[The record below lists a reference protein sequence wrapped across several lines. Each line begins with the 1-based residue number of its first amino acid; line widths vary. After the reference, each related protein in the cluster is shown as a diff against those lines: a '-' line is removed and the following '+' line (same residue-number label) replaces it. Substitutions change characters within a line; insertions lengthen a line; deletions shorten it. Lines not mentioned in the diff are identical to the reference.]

1 MKADTLFRQGGSVS
15 IQNIGSSTAALN
27 AQLLQSSNSSGD
39 SSFNSADLPQLSSD
53 QIQQLQQA
61 LTQDVQNAFA
71 SGASGGDLQSQ
82 IDNNVTTTLGKFGFN
97 ANQTQTVL
105 DKLNQAA
112 GGQGHAGRAHGG
124 GRGHGRR
131 AQQVIANL
139 IQTLQ
144 NSANGQ
150 TTNSSDSSNPTNT
163 LLSAITGSPSTSSGQ
178 GLDLT
183 A

>member
-1 MKADTLFRQGGSVS
+1 MS

-27 AQLLQSSNSSGD
+27 AQLLQSSNSSSD
-39 SSFNSADLPQLSSD
+39 SSFNGADLPQLSSD

-71 SGASGGDLQSQ
+71 SGSSGGDLQSQ
-82 IDNNVTTTLGKFGFN
+82 IDNSVSTTLGKFGFSSS
-97 ANQTQTVL
+97 QTQTVL

-112 GGQGHAGRAHGG
+112 GGQARAGHAHGG

-131 AQQVIANL
+131 QAQQVVSSL

-150 TTNSSDSSNPTNT
+150 TSGTTDPSSPTNT
-163 LLSAITGSPSTSSGQ
+163 LLSAITGTSSTDSGQ
-178 GLDLT
+178 GVDFT